1 MITSVPPTTMSYEST
16 PLQFWEIDEYI
27 KLRFDTFA
35 ASDGSLSAAFWP
47 GRYNQSI
54 HMFLRR
60 GPEKDFSDPNDHVQL
75 IRDIGT
81 KAVIGAAQWEVNP
94 MPPMNAQ
101 QEQPSSLPDVSL
113 NVEGGNMLALNT
125 FRTMQT
131 DCHQRIME
139 KQPHVYL
146 GIMVVKPGYQGRGV
160 GSFAMKWGVDLADRL
175 GLPIYVEAT
184 LPGRRLYERWGFEVQ
199 ETMPFDARVF
209 GAPSKAEHYCMV
221 RPARK
226 ADESAI

>member
-1 MITSVPPTTMSYEST
+1 MTYEST

-47 GRYNQSI
+47 GGYNQSI

-60 GPEKDFSDPNDHVQL
+60 G
-75 IRDIGT
+75 
-81 KAVIGAAQWEVNP
+81 AAQWEVNP
-94 MPPMNAQ
+94 MPPINAQ

-125 FRTMQT
+125 FRTMQA

-146 GIMVVKPGYQGRGV
+146 GIMVVKPGYQGLGV
-160 GSFAMKWGVDLADRL
+160 ESFAMKWGVDLADRL

>member
-47 GRYNQSI
+47 GGYNQSI

-60 GPEKDFSDPNDHVQL
+60 GPEKDFSDPNDHVKL
-75 IRDIGT
+75 IRDIQT
-81 KAVIGAAQWEVNP
+81 KAVIGAAQWEGV
-94 MPPMNAQ
+94 
-101 QEQPSSLPDVSL
+101 
-113 NVEGGNMLALNT
+113 NMLALNT
-125 FRTMQT
+125 FRTIQA
-131 DCHQRIME
+131 DCHQRTME

-146 GIMVVKPGYQGRGV
+146 GIMVVKPEYQGRGV
-160 GSFAMKWGVDLADRL
+160 GSFAMRWGVDFADRL
-175 GLPIYVEAT
+175 GLPMYVEAT
-184 LPGRRLYERWGFEVQ
+184 LPGRRLYERWGFQVQ
-199 ETMPFDARVF
+199 EIMPFDARVF

-221 RPARK
+221 RPAKKQMSRHS
-226 ADESAI
+226 SALGLGLRTRSRYQLNWF